1 MGCSSSSTQTI
12 DQEKKPGTKP
22 EESNG
27 STLAARS
34 TTETIEDKAQLP
46 VSALADDLQQVA
58 DDGAEATL
66 MAMEAQEDLGSGEN
80 LLTDLEPQPD
90 AFSADEPCSVASAEA
105 SSDSGFADVAVE
117 AVERLMAKPLS
128 EEEIQAMGGCEMEQ
142 TEAPA
147 KKDDECCKTD
157 DPVQQDDDPI
167 KGEALAVEEMK
178 AERSEPVQA
187 EVPAVP
193 AGAFPESSNP
203 VDEPEAREAVAEV
216 PDDAIPSIESETEKS
231 PPLPALLTAES
242 LASTETAS
250 NEVEPVAESSNEVAG
265 SAASV
270 EDSTIAKSSEV
281 KEAII
286 DPGIAVATIPEMPPL
301 VPVTDETQAA
311 VDESNESVVMP
322 SESALQAE
330 TSGPAETTS
339 LKEPALVLDV
349 PVSSTLLLET
359 SSNKES
365 EVAPAFGASP
375 STVTSDCTVEVHA
388 AEPTQTEIEANSPV
402 TAADQASESSTEA
415 MSAAECHQGME
426 KDRAKKEE

>member
-34 TTETIEDKAQLP
+34 SIATETIEDKTQLP

-58 DDGAEATL
+58 DDGSEATL
-66 MAMEAQEDLGSGEN
+66 MAIEAQEDLGSGEN

-90 AFSADEPCSVASAEA
+90 PFSPDEPCSVAVSAEA

-128 EEEIQAMGGCEMEQ
+128 EEEIQAMGECEMEQ
-142 TEAPA
+142 TEVPA
-147 KKDDECCKTD
+147 KMDDECCKTD
-157 DPVQQDDDPI
+157 DPVQQDDPI

-178 AERSEPVQA
+178 AETPPVEDEPVQA

-193 AGAFPESSNP
+193 AGAFPESFNP
-203 VDEPEAREAVAEV
+203 VDESEAQEAVAEV
-216 PDDAIPSIESETEKS
+216 SDDAILSLESETEKS

-242 LASTETAS
+242 LASTETAL
-250 NEVEPVAESSNEVAG
+250 NEVEPVAG

-301 VPVTDETQAA
+301 VPVSDEMQAA
-311 VDESNESVVMP
+311 VDESIESVVMP

-330 TSGPAETTS
+330 ASGPAETTS

-359 SSNKES
+359 SSNEES
-365 EVAPAFGASP
+365 EVASAFGASP
-375 STVTSDCTVEVHA
+375 SSVMSDCTVEVHA
-388 AEPTQTEIEANSPV
+388 AEPTQTEIEANSPI
-402 TAADQASESSTEA
+402 TAADQASESSTEV
-415 MSAAECHQGME
+415 MSAAECHQGLE
-426 KDRAKKEE
+426 KNRAKKEE

>member
-1 MGCSSSSTQTI
+1 MG
-12 DQEKKPGTKP
+12 
-22 EESNG
+22 
-27 STLAARS
+27 
-34 TTETIEDKAQLP
+34 
-46 VSALADDLQQVA
+46 
-58 DDGAEATL
+58 
-66 MAMEAQEDLGSGEN
+66 MEAQEDLGSGEN

-90 AFSADEPCSVASAEA
+90 PFSADEPCSVALASASAEA

-117 AVERLMAKPLS
+117 AVEHLMAKPLS

-142 TEAPA
+142 TEVPA

-167 KGEALAVEEMK
+167 KGEALAIEEIK

-187 EVPAVP
+187 EVPPVP

-216 PDDAIPSIESETEKS
+216 PDDAIPSLESETEKS

-270 EDSTIAKSSEV
+270 EDSTIAKSAEV

-330 TSGPAETTS
+330 ASGPAETTS

-359 SSNKES
+359 SSKEES
-365 EVAPAFGASP
+365 EAASAFGASP
-375 STVTSDCTVEVHA
+375 STVTSDCTVQVHA
-388 AEPTQTEIEANSPV
+388 AEATQAEI
-402 TAADQASESSTEA
+402 ADQASESSTEV

>member
-34 TTETIEDKAQLP
+34 SITTETIEDKTQLP

-58 DDGAEATL
+58 DDAAEATL

-90 AFSADEPCSVASAEA
+90 PFSADEPCSVASASASAEA

-117 AVERLMAKPLS
+117 AVEHLMAKPLS

-142 TEAPA
+142 TEVPA

-157 DPVQQDDDPI
+157 NPVQQDDDLI
-167 KGEALAVEEMK
+167 KGEALAVEEIK

-216 PDDAIPSIESETEKS
+216 PDDAIQSLERETEKS

-250 NEVEPVAESSNEVAG
+250 NEVEPVAESANEVAG
-265 SAASV
+265 SPASV
-270 EDSTIAKSSEV
+270 EDSTIAKSAEV

-330 TSGPAETTS
+330 ASGPAETTS

-359 SSNKES
+359 SSKEES
-365 EVAPAFGASP
+365 EAASAFGASP
-375 STVTSDCTVEVHA
+375 STVTSDCTVQVHA
-388 AEPTQTEIEANSPV
+388 AEATQAEI
-402 TAADQASESSTEA
+402 ADQASESSTEV